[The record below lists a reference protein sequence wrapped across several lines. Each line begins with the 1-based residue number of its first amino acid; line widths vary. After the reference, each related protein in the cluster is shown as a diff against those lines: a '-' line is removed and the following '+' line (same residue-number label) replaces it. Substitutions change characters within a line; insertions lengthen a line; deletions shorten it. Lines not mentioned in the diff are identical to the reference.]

1 MTMRKLTED
10 ELVKT
15 NNGIERIDKEVAE
28 LVDSIEFN
36 ERTIEFQKAQA
47 EYQDYVRPYLKKKKE
62 IEDDKTMSLMRQDL
76 NSKRDIVKNL
86 KEQVEKG
93 VEIKNTGD

>member
-1 MTMRKLTED
+1 MRKLTED